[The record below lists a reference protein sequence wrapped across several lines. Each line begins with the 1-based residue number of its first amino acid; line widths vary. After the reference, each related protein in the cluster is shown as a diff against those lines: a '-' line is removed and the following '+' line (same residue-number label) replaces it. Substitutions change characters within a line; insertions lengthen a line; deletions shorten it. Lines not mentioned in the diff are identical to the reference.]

1 MKASY
6 LIITFLAAL
15 FLLKFTPLPFGVYFT
30 VGISMEPTM
39 HAGDIVIVWGREYDV
54 GDIIV
59 WSNSPLSCIV
69 HRVVGVTSSQ
79 VITKG
84 DNNPVTDFPVSK
96 DSVRGK
102 VVAHV
107 PREYWMPT
115 ATVLAGAYVY
125 RNRRKFRVQ
134 FSSFDKTVSA
144 VLVAN
149 VLVACTM
156 IVMSPVTAPHA
167 SRAAV
172 PSISLYGAASDPRT
186 GDIIVKYFPEGLD
199 VKNVTGCTISSSVGR
214 IACIYDVENGTVYV
228 HVPREYYAEMNV
240 RGEGFLTLVLNATLT
255 RDAVLYGKYLVHPTF
270 APLSV
275 KKEGYVVH
283 IVNPNFFPVKANVG
297 IYYAQSSG
305 AWNINS
311 TELNLMP
318 GGEASFNLSSTKFS
332 YIEVK
337 HVFFGKTV
345 AERVQVTYDGRP

>member
-6 LIITFLAAL
+6 LITAFLAAL

-30 VGISMEPTM
+30 LGSSMEPTM
-39 HAGDIVIVWGREYDV
+39 HAGDVVIVWGREYDV

-84 DNNPVTDFPVSK
+84 DNNPVADFPVSK
-96 DSVRGK
+96 ESVRGK

-115 ATVLAGAYVY
+115 ATALAGAYVY
-125 RNRRKFRVQ
+125 RNRRKLRIQ
-134 FSSFDKTVSA
+134 FNSFERIASA
-144 VLVAN
+144 VLAAN
-149 VLVACTM
+149 VLMFSLIIT
-156 IVMSPVTAPHA
+156 MSPVIAPHA
-167 SRAAV
+167 SPIRA
-172 PSISLYGAASDPRT
+172 PSVSLYGVAVDKKA
-186 GDIIVKYFPEGLD
+186 GDIIVKYFSEGLD
-199 VKNVTGCTISSSVGR
+199 VKNVTGCTVSSSVGR
-214 IACIYDVENGTVYV
+214 VACSYDVENGTVYV

-240 RGEGFLTLVLNATLT
+240 RGEGSLTLVLNATLT
-255 RDAVLYGKYLVHPTF
+255 HDAVLYGKYLVHPTF

-283 IVNPNFFPVKANVG
+283 IVNPNFFPAKANVSV
-297 IYYAQSSG
+297 YYAQSSG
-305 AWNINS
+305 AWNVNS
-311 TELNLMP
+311 TELNLIP